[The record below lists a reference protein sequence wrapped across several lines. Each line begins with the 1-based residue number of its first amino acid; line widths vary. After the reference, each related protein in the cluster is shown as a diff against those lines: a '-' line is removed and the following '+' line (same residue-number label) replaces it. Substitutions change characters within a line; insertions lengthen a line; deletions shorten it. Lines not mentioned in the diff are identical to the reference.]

1 MVAMRVDLIILVV
14 EVALALQVLVV
25 QVYHMVAPAF
35 NILPSVHF
43 ISAAAAAAQVTLL
56 MEETVVLA
64 AVAVVQLVRPQEVLV
79 IIMVHLVVEVQQE
92 VIHKC
97 QEEMLAQTL
106 AAEAVV
112 DHILTLTIKVVK
124 VVQVL

>member
-1 MVAMRVDLIILVV
+1 MVVTQEDLIIPVAA
-14 EVALALQVLVV
+14 VALALQVLVV

-35 NILPSVHF
+35 NILESVRF

-97 QEEMLAQTL
+97 QEEMLVQTL
-106 AAEAVV
+106 AVAVAV
-112 DHILTLTIKVVK
+112 AHITTPTIKVVK
-124 VVQVL
+124 VEEAL